1 LPLGHAIGPAEIAS
15 GKLTCGEAAGDFF
28 FGHLPELGSIFGDVV
43 IHGAALLQKRLAGSN
58 QKTFETKN
66 PADQSG
72 PPDEG

>member
-1 LPLGHAIGPAEIAS
+1 LQ
-15 GKLTCGEAAGDFF
+15 AADDFL

-43 IHGAALLQKRLAGSN
+43 IHGGALLQKRLAGSN